1 VPTVSLRLSALSSIT
16 VDLHV
21 PALPVVPLCVADC
34 CASCLQIKKL
44 PGATKEA
51 VLKDIDAC
59 YEDRP
64 WLAMVDSGKGELL
77 VLE

>member
-1 VPTVSLRLSALSSIT
+1 
-16 VDLHV
+16 
-21 PALPVVPLCVADC
+21 LPLL
-34 CASCLQIKKL
+34 LQIKKL

-59 YEDRP
+59 YEERP

-77 VLE
+77 VLWGWCVLGGGCVHCSVL

>member
-1 VPTVSLRLSALSSIT
+1 LALL
-16 VDLHV
+16 V
-21 PALPVVPLCVADC
+21 
-34 CASCLQIKKL
+34 QIKKL

-59 YEDRP
+59 YEERP

-77 VLE
+77 VLWTNGVTVFALTVQNLTAPFGHGMRL